1 MGAEQP
7 SDGAKSDG
15 NAKERAKNN
24 NNKNK
29 NKSNNNKNNNSNDV
43 GKVKAPDAS
52 ALLVN
57 VKSSLANVFT
67 SAEEG
72 KLRRR
77 FAALADGRNYI
88 TRKEFMLQ
96 PEVSG
101 ECLDKSVYIVCTEVV
116 CQPFGQDVECL

>member
-1 MGAEQP
+1 M

-15 NAKERAKNN
+15 NDKERAKKNDKNKNKGNNN
-24 NNKNK
+24 NNKK
-29 NKSNNNKNNNSNDV
+29 NSNDV

-67 SAEEG
+67 SAEQG

-101 ECLDKSVYIVCTEVV
+101 NALMPRIRVRDGGNS
-116 CQPFGQDVECL
+116 